1 MSGEAAACPME
12 PNASFARGIKFAQD
26 AVQEI
31 REKLVEFEKL
41 HPELPE
47 KACSFLAENLDKS
60 RDGIQALL
68 HLTEVM
74 KCGAAEIPIRAI
86 IGAVSQ
92 AGTALSG
99 LQDKAGQF
107 DEKIKPVFGVSALV
121 VPAVEQAFVGLALVS
136 ATAADHAQKDLTHL
150 QGLSHGL
157 RNEVAAAAKG
167 GALDKVVK
175 PTPEKAANEAF
186 KITDRVAVIR
196 ELAAKSTKELDGKF
210 GPPPAAKGTAASSL
224 SSTFAMG
231 SAFACFGTCPK

>member
-121 VPAVEQAFVGLALVS
+121 IPAVEQAYVGLSTVS
-136 ATAADHAQKDLTHL
+136 AYAADHAQKDLTHL
-150 QGLSHGL
+150 KTLSGGL
-157 RNEVAAAAKG
+157 RGEIAAAAKG
-167 GALDKVVK
+167 GPLDKVLK
-175 PTPEKAANEAF
+175 PAPEKAANEAF
-186 KITDRVAVIR
+186 KITDRVAEVK
-196 ELAAKSTKELDGKF
+196 EVATKLAKELDGKY
-210 GPPPAAKGTAASSL
+210 GPSAVSKGGLAAL
-224 SSTFAMG
+224 FSSTA
-231 SAFACFGTCPK
+231 K